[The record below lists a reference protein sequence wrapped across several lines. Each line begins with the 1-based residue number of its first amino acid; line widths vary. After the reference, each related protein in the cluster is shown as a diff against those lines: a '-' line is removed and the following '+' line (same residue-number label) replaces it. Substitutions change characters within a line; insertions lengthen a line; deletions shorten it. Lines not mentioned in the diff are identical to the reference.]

1 MSEPAN
7 PGHPPWLDAALD
19 GAPDQPGCY
28 LMTDRAG
35 AVVYIGKAISIR
47 KRLRSYF
54 QARGGDPRFFVAL
67 LEDVLGAM
75 DWIVTHNAK
84 EALVLE
90 NELIKRHLGDRV
102 RYRICDTWDSSN
114 NFQTLWDVRDELR
127 GGFVCFFADVYCD
140 AGPIEEALL
149 SPYDI
154 CAVVDTSQVLAGT
167 MRVRIVNGRLVG
179 IGGHIPV
186 RDGSGNFIGIAKFST
201 DGARRLLEQME
212 AMAGSSRNDYYT
224 VAVDR
229 LAGKGEDI
237 GFVTVDGRPWVE
249 IDTAEDLERAH
260 TLLALGSRQ

>member
-1 MSEPAN
+1 MPIDMKAVILAAGQGSRLRPAK
-7 PGHPPWLDAALD
+7 PGVPKCLLEVGGKTLIEHQLAVIDAQGIRD
-19 GAPDQPGCY
+19 VV
-28 LMTDRAG
+28 
-35 AVVYIGKAISIR
+35 AVVGYK
-47 KRLRSYF
+47 
-54 QARGGDPRFFVAL
+54 
-67 LEDVLGAM
+67 
-75 DWIVTHNAK
+75 
-84 EALVLE
+84 